1 MAEINER
8 FNEPD
13 NCEVIRDQLSAII
26 ALEMENQFKL
36 AKAEEDPVADD
47 FKVAVFVENDEPWQA
62 GEERDL
68 FPLVNISLETV
79 KREKEASVNDTS
91 NIATFNIDCYQVGN
105 KTGKFAGRT
114 SVIKAWKLARCVR
127 RILKSDHYHYLKLRG
142 IVSKKSISSRQGG
155 YPAGMENS
163 AVKVAVVRIILEV
176 TYDEEAPR
184 TTGPGIEVMPVIISD
199 ENGQVVSDIREEY

>member
-8 FNEPD
+8 FNDPD

-68 FPLVNISLETV
+68 FPLINISMESV
-79 KREKEASVNDTS
+79 KRGKEASVNKEI
-91 NIATFNIDCYQVGN
+91 NIATINIDCYQEGN
-105 KTGKFAGRT
+105 RTGKFAGRT
-114 SVIKAWKLARCVR
+114 AVIKAWKLARCIR
-127 RILKSDHYHYLKLRG
+127 RILKSDHYTYLKLRG
-142 IVSKKSISSRQGG
+142 IVSKKSILSMQGG

-163 AVKVAVVRIILEV
+163 AVKVAVVRIVLEV

>member
-13 NCEVIRDQLSAII
+13 NCEVIREQLSAII
-26 ALEMENQFKL
+26 ALEMENQFEL

-47 FKVAVFVENDEPWQA
+47 YKVAVFVENDEPWQA

-68 FPLVNISLETV
+68 FPLVNISLESV
-79 KREKEASVNDTS
+79 KRDKEASVNDRS
-91 NIATFNIDCYQVGN
+91 NIATFNIDCYQEGN
-105 KTGKFAGRT
+105 RTGKFAGCT
-114 SVIKAWKLARCVR
+114 AVIKAWKLARCIR

-142 IVSKKSISSRQGG
+142 IISKKSVLSMQGG

-163 AVKVAVVRIILEV
+163 AVKVAVVRIVLEV

-184 TTGPGIEVMPVIISD
+184 TTGPGMEIMPVIISD
-199 ENGQVVSDIREEY
+199 DNGQVVIDIE

>member
-13 NCEVIRDQLSAII
+13 NCEIIRDQISAII
-26 ALEMENQFKL
+26 ALEMENQFNL
-36 AKAEEDPVADD
+36 AKADEDPVADD

-62 GEERDL
+62 GEDGDL
-68 FPLVNISLETV
+68 FPLVNVSLENV
-79 KREKEASVNDTS
+79 RREKEASVNDVS
-91 NIATFNIDCYQVGN
+91 NIAVFNIDCYQQGN
-105 KTGKFAGRT
+105 RTGKFAGRT

-142 IVSKKSISSRQGG
+142 IVSKKSINSRQGG
-155 YPAGMENS
+155 YPSGMENS
-163 AVKVAVVRIILEV
+163 AVKVAVVRIVLEV

-184 TTGPGIEVMPVIISD
+184 TSGPGFEIMPVIISD
-199 ENGQVVSDIREEY
+199 DNGQVVINIR

>member
-13 NCEVIRDQLSAII
+13 NCEVIREQLSAII
-26 ALEMENQFKL
+26 AIEMDNQAEL

-47 FKVAVFVENDEPWQA
+47 YKVSVFVENDEPWQA
-62 GEERDL
+62 GEDRNL
-68 FPLVNISLETV
+68 FPLVNISLESV
-79 KREKEASVNDTS
+79 KRDKESSVNDGS
-91 NIATFNIDCYQVGN
+91 NVATFNIDCYQDGN
-105 KTGKFAGRT
+105 RTGKFAGRT
-114 SVIKAWKLARCVR
+114 AVIKAWKLARCIR

-142 IVSKKSISSRQGG
+142 IVSKKSILSMQGG

-163 AVKVAVVRIILEV
+163 AVKVAVVRIVLEV

-184 TTGPGIEVMPVIISD
+184 TTGPGMEIMPVVISD
-199 ENGQVVSDIREEY
+199 DNGQVVINIE

>member
-13 NCEVIRDQLSAII
+13 NCEIIRDQLSAII
-26 ALEMENQFKL
+26 ALEMENQFEL

-47 FKVAVFVENDEPWQA
+47 FKVAVFVENDEPWQV
-62 GEERDL
+62 GEEKDL
-68 FPLVNISLETV
+68 FPLVNISLETA
-79 KREKEASVNDTS
+79 KRDKEASVNDRS
-91 NIATFNIDCYQVGN
+91 DIATFNIDCYQTGN
-105 KTGKFAGRT
+105 RTGKFAGRT
-114 SVIKAWKLARCVR
+114 AVIKAWKLARCIR
-127 RILKSDHYHYLKLRG
+127 RILKSDHYTYLKLRG

-163 AVKVAVVRIILEV
+163 AVKVAVVRIVLEV

-184 TTGPGIEVMPVIISD
+184 TTGPGLEIMPVSIGND
-199 ENGQVVSDIREEY
+199 KGQVIIIE